1 MDVAKAKRVVIA
13 LLIAFNIFLLVNN
26 LTFVVGQG
34 VQKETIQSA
43 EAILK
48 QRGVT
53 LECSI
58 PTTPGG
64 LHRLEYS
71 YSKLDRQALAQT
83 LLGSGYTVTGQ
94 EASNVQG
101 VASVQDY
108 EFEHSERKLQFISDT
123 EFIYTDD
130 QPAAILDIS
139 SEEKVRKVAQQFLEE
154 AGLFE
159 GKYVVDSLTR
169 GRKGVVDQDGSDDQ
183 GGSNG
188 QSDSDGQGNSDAQG
202 GSATVVFIKNFDGF
216 PVFDNYASVTL
227 DQNGVQRLEYG
238 KVHVNGFTQE
248 SIERFDAYQALLA
261 RFKMGSDLAITA
273 IDSGYKLE
281 DSSMNGVE
289 SVEMLPVWRVR
300 IKGQSEPEYLYPF
313 DSEK

>member
-1 MDVAKAKRVVIA
+1 MDVAKAKNVVIA

-26 LTFVVGQG
+26 LTFVKGQG
-34 VQKETIQSA
+34 VRKETIQNA
-43 EAILK
+43 EMILK

-53 LECSI
+53 LETDI

-83 LLGSGYTVTGQ
+83 LLGEGYIVTGQ
-94 EASNVQG
+94 ELTNVQG
-101 VASVQDY
+101 VASVQDF
-108 EFEHSERKLQFISDT
+108 EFENGERKLQFISDT

-130 QPAAILDIS
+130 RPTAVFDMG
-139 SEEKVRKVAQQFLEE
+139 SEEKIRKAAQQFLEE
-154 AGLFE
+154 AGLLE

-169 GRKGVVDQDGSDDQ
+169 SQDESGGQAGDNVRDSGDEQVAGGGR
-183 GGSNG
+183 GGST
-188 QSDSDGQGNSDAQG
+188 
-202 GSATVVFIKNFDGF
+202 TVVFIESFEGF

-227 DQNGVQRLEYG
+227 DQNGVRRLEYG
-238 KVHVNGFTQE
+238 KVHVNGFTQD

-261 RFKMGSDLAITA
+261 RFKMGSNLVITA

-281 DSSMNGVE
+281 DSSMSGVE

-300 IKGQSEPEYLYPF
+300 IKDQSEPEYLYP
-313 DSEK
+313 

>member
-1 MDVAKAKRVVIA
+1 MDVAKAKNVVIA

-26 LTFVVGQG
+26 LTFIKGQS
-34 VQKETIQSA
+34 VRKETIQNA
-43 EAILK
+43 EMILK

-53 LECSI
+53 LETSI

-64 LHRLEYS
+64 QRRLEYS

-101 VASVQDY
+101 VATVQDY
-108 EFEHSERKLQFISDT
+108 EFEHGDKKLQFISDT

-130 QPAAILDIS
+130 QPDTVIEMGSD
-139 SEEKVRKVAQQFLEE
+139 EKIKKAAQQFLEE
-154 AGLFE
+154 AGLFD
-159 GKYVVDSLTR
+159 GNYVVDSLTR
-169 GRKGVVDQDGSDDQ
+169 GQD
-183 GGSNG
+183 
-188 QSDSDGQGNSDAQG
+188 DSDVRDSSDVPVAGDGQAAVESRDGIAK
-202 GSATVVFIKNFDGF
+202 VVFIENFEGF

-227 DQNGVQRLEYG
+227 DKNGVRRLEYG
-238 KVHVNGFTQE
+238 KVRVNGFTQD

-261 RFKMGSDLAITA
+261 WFKMGSNLVITD
-273 IDSGYKLE
+273 IDSGYKLD
-281 DSSMNGVE
+281 DSSMKGVE

-300 IKGQSEPEYLYPF
+300 IKGRSEPEYLYP
-313 DSEK
+313 

>member
-1 MDVAKAKRVVIA
+1 MDVAKAKSVVIA

-26 LTFVVGQG
+26 LTFVKGQG
-34 VQKETIQSA
+34 VRKETIQST

-64 LHRLEYS
+64 LHRLKYS

-94 EASNVQG
+94 EALNVQG
-101 VASVQDY
+101 VASVRDY
-108 EFEHSERKLQFISDT
+108 EFEHGGKKLQFISDT

-130 QPAAILDIS
+130 QPAAVLDVG
-139 SEEKVRKVAQQFLEE
+139 SEEKIRRAAQQFLEE
-154 AGLFE
+154 AGLLE
-159 GKYVVDSLTR
+159 GKYVAESLT
-169 GRKGVVDQDGSDDQ
+169 KGQE
-183 GGSNG
+183 
-188 QSDSDGQGNSDAQG
+188 
-202 GSATVVFIKNFDGF
+202 GSATVVFIESFEGF

-227 DQNGVQRLEYG
+227 DQKGVRRLEYG

-248 SIERFDAYQALLA
+248 SIERFDAYQALLVS
-261 RFKMGSDLAITA
+261 FKMGSNLVITA

-289 SVEMLPVWRVR
+289 SVEMLPVWRFR
-300 IKGQSEPEYLYPF
+300 IKGQSDPEYLYP
-313 DSEK
+313 

>member
-1 MDVAKAKRVVIA
+1 MDVAKAKNVVIA
-13 LLIAFNIFLLVNN
+13 LLVAFNIFLLINN
-26 LTFVVGQG
+26 LTFVNVQG
-34 VQKETIQSA
+34 VRKETIQNA
-43 EAILK
+43 EMILK

-53 LECSI
+53 LETSI
-58 PTTPGG
+58 PTAPGG
-64 LHRLEYS
+64 QHRLEYS

-108 EFEHSERKLQFISDT
+108 EFMNGEKKLQFVSDT

-130 QPAAILDIS
+130 RPNAVIDMGS
-139 SEEKVRKVAQQFLEE
+139 DEKIKKAAQQFLEA
-154 AGLFE
+154 AGLLD

-169 GRKGVVDQDGSDDQ
+169 GQDGSGGQ
-183 GGSNG
+183 TAGGSRN
-188 QSDSDGQGNSDAQG
+188 DR
-202 GSATVVFIKNFDGF
+202 ATVVFIENFEGF

-227 DQNGVQRLEYG
+227 DQNGVRRLEYG
-238 KVHVNGFTQE
+238 KVRVNGFTQD

-261 RFKMGSDLAITA
+261 EFKMGSNLVITD

-300 IKGQSEPEYLYPF
+300 IKGQSEPKYLYP
-313 DSEK
+313 

>member
-1 MDVAKAKRVVIA
+1 MDVAKAKNVVIA

-26 LTFVVGQG
+26 LTFVKGQG
-34 VQKETIQSA
+34 VRKETIQNA
-43 EAILK
+43 EMILK

-53 LECSI
+53 LETDI

-83 LLGSGYTVTGQ
+83 LLGEGYIVTGQ
-94 EASNVQG
+94 ELTNVQG
-101 VASVQDY
+101 VASVQDF
-108 EFEHSERKLQFISDT
+108 EFENGERKLQFISDT

-130 QPAAILDIS
+130 RPTSVFDIG
-139 SEEKVRKVAQQFLEE
+139 SEEKIRKAAQQFLEE
-154 AGLFE
+154 AGLLE

-169 GRKGVVDQDGSDDQ
+169 SQDESGGQVGDNVRDSGDEQVAGGGR
-183 GGSNG
+183 GGSM
-188 QSDSDGQGNSDAQG
+188 
-202 GSATVVFIKNFDGF
+202 TVVFIESFEGF

-227 DQNGVQRLEYG
+227 DQNGVRRLEYG
-238 KVHVNGFTQE
+238 KVHVNGFTQD

-261 RFKMGSDLAITA
+261 RFKMGSNLVITA

-300 IKGQSEPEYLYPF
+300 IKDQSEPEYLYP
-313 DSEK
+313 